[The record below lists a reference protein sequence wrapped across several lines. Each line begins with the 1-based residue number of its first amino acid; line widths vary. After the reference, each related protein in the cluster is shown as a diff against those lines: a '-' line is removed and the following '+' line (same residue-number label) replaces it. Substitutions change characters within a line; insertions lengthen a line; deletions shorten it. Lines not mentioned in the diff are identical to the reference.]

1 MKQISLIVL
10 AIWIFIGS
18 MAPNMQGV
26 QLVKLPN
33 LLGHVEEHFGTN
45 WSFSELKDFVFDHYL
60 SHDLPADSKHHNLP
74 FKTQQISVSVMIQ
87 PVFPELALHTIETI
101 EDFSQSKPVIREDQS
116 LLSRPASIWIPP
128 QLV

>member
-1 MKQISLIVL
+1 MKRIALVIL
-10 AIWIFIGS
+10 AVWIFIGS

-45 WSFSELKDFVFDHYL
+45 WSITELRSFVFEHYF
-60 SHDLPADSKHHNLP
+60 SKDLPADSEHQNLP
-74 FKTQQISVSVMIQ
+74 FKTQHISVSLMIQ
-87 PVFPELALHTIETI
+87 PLDADLTLQCNETI
-101 EDFSQSKPVIREDQS
+101 EDFSQSKPVVREDQS